1 MIEKNDLYDYGFYIF
16 QNREYFKFS
25 IDSILLAEFIRFKR
39 NDRILDM
46 CTGNAPI
53 PLILTSKDDNLKID
67 AVEIQKEVYDLAKK
81 SIEINNLHNI
91 NIINDDVKNV
101 KLKSKYDI
109 IVCNPPYFKVN
120 ENSILNENEVKK
132 IARHEI
138 QLNLKDVIMTASKH
152 IKETGKFYMVHR
164 NERLIDAI
172 NLLEENSFGIRKICF
187 VFTKE
192 YATSEFFLIEAVK
205 HQKSDPKIAYLNI
218 KNFKTYKG
226 IFEEVFK

>member
-67 AVEIQKEVYDLAKK
+67 AVEIQKEVYDLTKK

-192 YATSEFFLIEAVK
+192 NATSEFFLIEAVK

-218 KNFKTYKG
+218 KNLKTYKG

>member
-101 KLKSKYDI
+101 KLKNKYDI

-120 ENSILNENEVKK
+120 ENSILNENEIKK

-138 QLNLKDVIMTASKH
+138 QLTLKDVIMTASKH

-218 KNFKTYKG
+218 KNLKTYKG

>member
-218 KNFKTYKG
+218 KNLKTYKG